1 MSHNL
6 TTTRHKQ
13 EQREAAEALRR
24 EVECILDRRRSVH
37 IKIPAE
43 LHASLRVFGFHKKLS
58 IQEMIVELIQLIVDG
73 DVSVNS
79 RMDHLVKR
87 KKEKRI
93 KKLTKD
99 DADNIYDYISN
110 NNKEST

>member
-1 MSHNL
+1 
-6 TTTRHKQ
+6 
-13 EQREAAEALRR
+13 
-24 EVECILDRRRSVH
+24 
-37 IKIPAE
+37 
-43 LHASLRVFGFHKKLS
+43 VFGFHKKLS

-99 DADNIYDYISN
+99 DTENIYDYISN
-110 NNKEST
+110 NSKENT

>member
-1 MSHNL
+1 M
-6 TTTRHKQ
+6 
-13 EQREAAEALRR
+13 
-24 EVECILDRRRSVH
+24 
-37 IKIPAE
+37 
-43 LHASLRVFGFHKKLS
+43 FGFHKKLS

-99 DADNIYDYISN
+99 DAENIYEYISSN
-110 NNKEST
+110 SKEST

>member
-1 MSHNL
+1 
-6 TTTRHKQ
+6 
-13 EQREAAEALRR
+13 
-24 EVECILDRRRSVH
+24 
-37 IKIPAE
+37 
-43 LHASLRVFGFHKKLS
+43 
-58 IQEMIVELIQLIVDG
+58 MIVELIQLIVDG

-99 DADNIYDYISN
+99 DTENIYDYISN
-110 NNKEST
+110 NSKENT

>member
-1 MSHNL
+1 M
-6 TTTRHKQ
+6 
-13 EQREAAEALRR
+13 
-24 EVECILDRRRSVH
+24 
-37 IKIPAE
+37 
-43 LHASLRVFGFHKKLS
+43 FGFHKKLS

-99 DADNIYDYISN
+99 DTENIYDYISN
-110 NNKEST
+110 NSKENT

>member
-6 TTTRHKQ
+6 TITRRKQ

-24 EVECILDRRRSVH
+24 EVECILDKRRSVH

-43 LHASLRVFGFHKKLS
+43 LHALLRVFGFHKKLS
-58 IQEMIVELIQLIVDG
+58 IQEMIVELIQLVVDG
-73 DVSVNS
+73 DVSINN

-87 KKEKRI
+87 KKENRI
-93 KKLTKD
+93 KKLTK
-99 DADNIYDYISN
+99 ADSEHIYDYISN
-110 NNKEST
+110 NNDEDP